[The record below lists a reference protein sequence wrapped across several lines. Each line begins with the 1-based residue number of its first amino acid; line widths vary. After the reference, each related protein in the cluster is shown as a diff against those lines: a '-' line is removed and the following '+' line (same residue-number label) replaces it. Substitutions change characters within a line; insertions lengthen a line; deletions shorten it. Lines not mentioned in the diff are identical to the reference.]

1 MRKIVLLVLLV
12 FLSVIYANAQSIKGQ
27 IKDSGGAA
35 LVGAS
40 VQVKNSFETYISD
53 LNGKF
58 EIKGLKS
65 GTYEILVSFVGYEN
79 LTKKIEFS
87 GEDVEINLVLEE
99 ADNVTEEVVVS
110 GLRAGRNTPVAYS
123 EMDKEEITKNNLGKD
138 IPYLLELMPSVT
150 ATSDGGTGVGY
161 SQLSVRGTDLN
172 RINVTVNGIPL
183 NDAESH
189 GVWWVDLPDLA
200 TSIENIQVQ
209 RGVGTSTNGPAA
221 FGANINI
228 QTNRV
233 KKDAF
238 GELASSYGTFN
249 TYKTSIKAG
258 TGLLNDH
265 FAFDVRL
272 SKIHS
277 DGFIDRATTDMES
290 FLASGSYSDKKTLVK
305 FNVISG
311 KENTYQAWNGVPK
324 VRLDNDLDGMQR
336 YADHWLYSQDEVDEM
351 VASDSRTYN
360 LYTYDNEVDD
370 YTQSHY
376 QVFVSRELM
385 PELKLNLGFN
395 YTKGKGYY
403 EQYKADRDFEDYGF
417 EPAVIGNDTA
427 FSTDLIQRK
436 WLDNDL
442 YVVTYSLDYL
452 KDNFKATLGGSWQDY
467 YGRHYGEVIWAK
479 YAGGSE
485 IRDRWYSNIGDKQ
498 EFNIYGKFE
507 YLFFN
512 QFNVY
517 VDLQYRTIDYEMEG
531 PDDDLV
537 DISQKHSYSF
547 FNPKFGLSY
556 NLSSNQN
563 AYFTFGIAN
572 REPTRTDLKD
582 RVEGDDPVHETLMD
596 YELGYTISSQNAK
609 LNVNLYY
616 MDYKDQLV
624 KTGRINNVGN
634 PISVNMPES
643 YRRGLEIAGGI
654 RLFDQLDW
662 QANVTFS
669 QNKILDYTE
678 YTDNW
683 ETWGQDENYIGETNI
698 SFSPEVI
705 VGGQLA
711 YQPFKGFEVALISKY
726 VGEQY
731 IDNSSAKDRMLDS
744 YFVNN
749 LRLNYH
755 FATKWIKGIDLQF
768 AVNNVFNEEYETNAW
783 VYRYFWEN
791 EYHNMDG
798 YFPQAGINVMG
809 GVVLNF

>member
-123 EMDKEEITKNNLGKD
+123 EINKEEISKNNLGKD
-138 IPYLLELMPSVT
+138 VPYLLELLPSVT
-150 ATSDGGTGVGY
+150 TSSDAGAGVGY
-161 SQLSVRGTDLN
+161 SKLSIRGTGIQ

-189 GVWWVDLPDLA
+189 GVWWVNMPDLIG
-200 TSIENIQVQ
+200 SVEDIQVQ
-209 RGVGTSTNGPAA
+209 RGVGTSTNGSSA

-228 QTNRV
+228 QTNQLQ
-233 KKDAF
+233 KEAY
-238 GELASSYGTFN
+238 GQLAASYGTFN
-249 TYKTSIKAG
+249 TYKTSAKAG

-272 SKIHS
+272 SRIHS
-277 DGFIDRATTDMES
+277 DGFIDRATSDLES
-290 FLASGSYSDKKTLVK
+290 FFTSGSYSDKKTLIK
-305 FNVISG
+305 FNIFSG
-311 KENTYQAWNGVPK
+311 HEKTYQAWYGVPK
-324 VRLDNDLDGMQR
+324 EFLETN
-336 YADHWLYSQDEVDEM
+336 
-351 VASDSRTYN
+351 RTFN
-360 LYTYDNEVDD
+360 PYTYDNEVDD
-370 YTQSHY
+370 YKQLHY
-376 QVFVSRELM
+376 QAFITRELS
-385 PELKLNLGFN
+385 PNLNINLAFN

-403 EQYKADRDFEDYGF
+403 EQYRTNDKLKTYGIDSVMIGD
-417 EPAVIGNDTA
+417 EVIK
-427 FSTDLIQRK
+427 SSDLIRRK

-442 YVVTYSLDYL
+442 YVVTYSLDYSKNNL
-452 KDNFKATLGGSWQDY
+452 KATLGGSWQDY
-467 YGRHYGEVIWAK
+467 YGRHYGEVIWAR
-479 YAGGSE
+479 YASNSE
-485 IRDRWYSNIGDKQ
+485 IRDRWYYNTGDKQ
-498 EFNIYGKFE
+498 DFNVYGKFE
-507 YLFFN
+507 YLFLN

-517 VDLQYRTIDYEMEG
+517 VDLQYRTIDYTIEG
-531 PDDDLV
+531 QDDDHT
-537 DISQKHSYSF
+537 DISQKHNYGF
-547 FNPKFGLSY
+547 FNPKLGLNY
-556 NLSSNQN
+556 NISNNQN

-572 REPTRTDLKD
+572 REPSRTDLKD
-582 RVEGDDPVHETLMD
+582 RIGEDAPVDETLLD

-643 YRRGLEIAGGI
+643 YRRGIEIAGGI
-654 RLFDQLDW
+654 RLFNKLNI
-662 QANVTFS
+662 QANATFS
-669 QNKILDYTE
+669 QNKIENYTE
-678 YTDNW
+678 YITPYNEDW
-683 ETWGQDENYIGETNI
+683 EPGEQLENHIGETNI
-698 SFSPEVI
+698 SFSPEIIAGSQITYTPVE
-705 VGGQLA
+705 
-711 YQPFKGFEVALISKY
+711 GFEIAFISKY
-726 VGEQY
+726 VGDQF
-731 IDNSSAKDRMLDS
+731 IDNSSAKDRMLNA

-749 LRLNYH
+749 LRFNYH
-755 FATKWIKGIDLQF
+755 FKTKLIIGIDLQF
-768 AVNNVFNEEYETNAW
+768 MVNNVFNEEYETDAW
-783 VYRYFWEN
+783 VWRYYFEPDDAYYN
-791 EYHNMDG
+791 DFG